1 MKQNRS
7 CGIYRKKSRR
17 AGMFKDASFK
27 ATLISGAVAILALG
41 ATVTPSQAE
50 NGRNAAAIAG
60 AVGGFA
66 AGAAVGAAGRHDPY
80 YTGSVR
86 QRRVIVEDD
95 GEDCVVRTKR
105 VYVNGVMKVRR
116 QEVCH

>member
-1 MKQNRS
+1 
-7 CGIYRKKSRR
+7 
-17 AGMFKDASFK
+17 MFKDTSLK
-27 ATLISGAVAILALG
+27 ATLISGALAILALG
-41 ATVTPSQAE
+41 STVSPSQAE

-66 AGAAVGAAGRHDPY
+66 AGAAVGSAGAHDPY

-95 GEDCVVRTKR
+95 NEDCFVRTKR
-105 VYVNGVMKVRR
+105 VYVNGVMQVRR
-116 QEVCH
+116 ETVCQ

>member
-1 MKQNRS
+1 
-7 CGIYRKKSRR
+7 
-17 AGMFKDASFK
+17 MFKNASLK
-27 ATLISGAVAILALG
+27 ATMISGALAILALG
-41 ATVTPSQAE
+41 SAVSPSQAE

-66 AGAAVGAAGRHDPY
+66 AGAAVGSAAGQDPY

-95 GEDCVVRTKR
+95 NEDCIVRTKR
-105 VYVNGVMKVRR
+105 VYVNGVMHVRR
-116 QEVCH
+116 EKVCE